1 MESTVCPANCTSK
14 AGSASSQ
21 HQMSESCA
29 NTQTPVLNVCKK
41 RKRSAASGGSPL
53 TLRPNFK
60 SEKGSVTAD
69 KPPVCPA
76 GGVLLMRIYCDSFL
90 CNLRVILESYS
101 TSGMRTLF
109 FFCFF
114 FLFSKE
120 SGESPLTLRP
130 NFKCEKGSVTADK
143 PPVRPAGGV
152 LLMCNLRVIFDLVVQ
167 VEREFFSF
175 LLLFFFSVKKKRS
188 VTPCEISWLL

>member
-1 MESTVCPANCTSK
+1 
-14 AGSASSQ
+14 
-21 HQMSESCA
+21 
-29 NTQTPVLNVCKK
+29 
-41 RKRSAASGGSPL
+41 
-53 TLRPNFK
+53 
-60 SEKGSVTAD
+60 
-69 KPPVCPA
+69 
-76 GGVLLMRIYCDSFL
+76 MRIYCDSFL

-152 LLMCNLRVIFDLVVQ
+152 LL
-167 VEREFFSF
+167 
-175 LLLFFFSVKKKRS
+175 VKIHKAKKAPLKGELASRR
-188 VTPCEISWLL
+188 LD